1 MLTENGWNKVSQIK
15 TGDLVLSIDG
25 LVAVKKV
32 EKTDIVGTVFNLH
45 TRMEKNYIV
54 EGVVAHNFTHLFKL
68 RTLLSKYL
76 VDIFVT
82 GKTNPR
88 ILQPSS
94 NKL

>member
-1 MLTENGWNKVSQIK
+1 MSTKMTDV
-15 TGDLVLSIDG
+15 DG
-25 LVAVKKV
+25 LVTVKKV
-32 EKTDIVGTVFNLH
+32 GKTNLVGTVFNLH

-94 NKL
+94 DKH